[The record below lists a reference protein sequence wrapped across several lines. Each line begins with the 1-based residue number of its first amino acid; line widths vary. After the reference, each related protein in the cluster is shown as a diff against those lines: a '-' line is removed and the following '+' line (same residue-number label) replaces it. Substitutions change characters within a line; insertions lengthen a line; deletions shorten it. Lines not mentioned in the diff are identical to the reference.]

1 MTDNPAMHDP
11 IILLTR
17 PKPQAQEF
25 ADALAAEIDADIAI
39 HPMQDIVICAPPDPR
54 PVDYDA
60 YVFTSPNGARAA
72 HHWGLP
78 SRPAYVVGQK
88 TAAATQGDAVFCA
101 DGDSD
106 DLVDLI
112 DKHAPRGPLL
122 YLHGTHVAGQ
132 ITQDLEQRGITCHGY
147 VAYDQQALPVGDDL
161 RSVLS
166 GPRPVMIPVFS
177 PRSAKL
183 LIETGE
189 NPQNWHIIAMSH
201 KVAAIFD
208 HIPCKKITIIERPN
222 GPAMLHAVCLV
233 YRESCI

>member
-1 MTDNPAMHDP
+1 MTDNPAMTDP

-17 PKPQAQEF
+17 PRAQAQEF
-25 ADALAAEIDADIAI
+25 ADALAAHIDAEIAI
-39 HPMQDIVICAPPDPR
+39 HPLQDIMICPPPDPR
-54 PVDYDA
+54 PAGYQA
-60 YVFTSPNGARAA
+60 YIFTSPNGARAA
-72 HHWGLP
+72 RHWGLP
-78 SRPAYVVGQK
+78 PRPAYVVGQK

-101 DGDSD
+101 DGDST
-106 DLVDLI
+106 DLVALI
-112 DKHAPRGPLL
+112 GKHAPRGPLL
-122 YLHGTHVAGQ
+122 HLHGTHVAGH
-132 ITQDLEQRGITCHGY
+132 ITQDLARLGITCDSC
-147 VAYDQQALPVGDDL
+147 VAYDQAALAAGDDV

-166 GPRPVMIPVFS
+166 GPRPVLIPVFS

-183 LIETGE
+183 LIDTGE

-208 HIPCKKITIIERPN
+208 DIPCKKITIAERPN